1 MISFQLMFQNELGTA
16 NDFIHPKPSR
26 LIVVTVNLHIINQ

>member
-1 MISFQLMFQNELGTA
+1 LGTA
-16 NDFIHPKPSR
+16 NDFIHPKPNR